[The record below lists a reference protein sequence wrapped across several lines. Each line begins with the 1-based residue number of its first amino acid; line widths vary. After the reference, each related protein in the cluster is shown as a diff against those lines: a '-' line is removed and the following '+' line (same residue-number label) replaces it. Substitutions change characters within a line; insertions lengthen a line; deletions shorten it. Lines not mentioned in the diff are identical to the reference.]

1 MIHDVLLLLMC
12 IAYGITIYFVY
23 KAYINNYSI
32 SSIVCDNECN
42 KFIITSMSIMCFFT
56 MLYELYRNESYVTL
70 LSIMFLIIGIMGVLH
85 SNEKEMRHFIYATI
99 VFVSILVFM
108 FYMSYIYNYLILQ
121 ISFYLQITLTMTMLL
136 TIKNNI
142 FFAEVFALMN
152 FMIFYFYLH
161 YICYYK

>member
-142 FFAEVFALMN
+142 FFYGSVRLNEFHDILFLLTLYM
-152 FMIFYFYLH
+152 LL
-161 YICYYK
+161 